1 MRAVS
6 SLAEKL
12 LASEEGFLSVELVQK

>member
-1 MRAVS
+1 MRAVF
-6 SLAEKL
+6 SLPEKL